1 MRIAILGT
9 RGIPNAYGGF
19 EQVAQQLSLGLV
31 QLGHDVTVYNPA
43 SHPCKAMVWNGVK
56 IVRCYSPRSS
66 GAAGQFLY
74 DLACTMHARKQKFD
88 VWLLLGYTSSS
99 VWGWLYPK
107 KTTALISNMDG
118 AEWKRA
124 KYPRAVRSFL
134 RVAEKLAVKHS
145 HFLVADSLAVRD
157 YLDKK
162 YGVFSKFISYG
173 AEIHQAEAEA
183 GLKAFNLQK
192 NNYYLA
198 IARVEPENNL
208 EMIIRGCL
216 KAGTTRKLVIVGN
229 LNTAHA
235 QTLLRKYGEEPQIL
249 FVPAIY
255 DQQQLSTL
263 KQFCKLYFHGHSCGG
278 TNPSLLEAMAAG
290 AFVCA
295 HHNLFNRAVLGD
307 DAWYFSDAETVA
319 ALMQRADNDNMEVRR
334 MTENNLQKIVDD
346 YNWPVIVKKY
356 ESFMLDCLNAI
367 R

>member
-19 EQVAQQLSLGLV
+19 EQVAQQLSVGLV
-31 QLGHDVTVYNPA
+31 QLGHEVTVYNPET
-43 SHPCKAMVWNGVK
+43 HPYKDDSWNGVK
-56 IVRCYSPRSS
+56 IVRCYSPRSEGS
-66 GAAGQFLY
+66 AGQFLY
-74 DLACTMHARKQKFD
+74 DLACTMHARKQPFD

-124 KYPRAVRSFL
+124 KYPFAVRSFL
-134 RVAEKLAVKHS
+134 RMAEKLAVKHS
-145 HFLVADSLAVRD
+145 QFLVADSLAVRD
-157 YLDKK
+157 YLDQK
-162 YGVFSKFISYG
+162 YGVFSKFIAYG
-173 AEIHQAEAEA
+173 AEIHGAETEE
-183 GLKAFNLQK
+183 GLKAYNLQK

-198 IARVEPENNL
+198 IARLEPENNL
-208 EMIIRGCL
+208 EMIIRGFL
-216 KAGTTRKLVIVGN
+216 ESGSARKLVIVGN

-235 QTLLRKYGEEPQIL
+235 QALLRRYGQEPQVA
-249 FVPAIY
+249 FVPALY

-263 KQFCKLYFHGHSCGG
+263 KQFCRLYFHGHSCGG

-290 AFVCA
+290 AFICA
-295 HHNLFNRAVLGD
+295 HDNLFNRAILGD
-307 DAWYFSDAETVA
+307 DAWYFRDAAAVA
-319 ALMQRADNDNMEVRR
+319 ALMQRSEEKNESANKMI
-334 MTENNLQKIVDD
+334 ENNLQKIIDD

-356 ESFMLDCLNAI
+356 ESFMLDCLNTI